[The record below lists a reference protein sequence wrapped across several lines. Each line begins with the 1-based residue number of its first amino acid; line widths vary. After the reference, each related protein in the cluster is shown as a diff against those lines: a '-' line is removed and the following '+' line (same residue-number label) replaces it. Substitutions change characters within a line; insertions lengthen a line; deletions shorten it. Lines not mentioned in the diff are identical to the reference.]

1 MQNNSCKKG
10 FTLIE
15 LLVVVLIIGILAA
28 IALPQ
33 YQKAV
38 WKSRSAELISM
49 VKATDTAYKAYVLT
63 NSNRLSSFDELD
75 ISFDSLTRATALA
88 QSFGMLDG
96 YVKGNNEVYIGVN
109 DIGLTIA
116 AFATGPYAMSGFA
129 KWANP
134 EAYYTTN
141 DTTGL
146 DSDTLYC
153 YEYGETSTGFC
164 EKLQHGTLV
173 RTRYG
178 NEHYYRMK

>member
-1 MQNNSCKKG
+1 MENNRCKKG
-10 FTLIE
+10 LTLIE

-49 VKATDTAYKAYVLT
+49 VKATDTAYKAYVLAN
-63 NSNRLSSFDELD
+63 NSRLSSFDELD

-88 QSFGMLDG
+88 QSLDMLDG
-96 YVKGNNEVYIGVN
+96 YTKGNEVYIGVN
-109 DIGLTIA
+109 DIGLTLA
-116 AFATGPYAMSGFA
+116 VFGTGPYAMSGFA

-153 YEYGETSTGFC
+153 FEYGETSTGFC

-173 RTRYG
+173 RTRNG
-178 NEHYYRMK
+178 SEHYYRMK